1 MVWADIDIVDGD
13 LVTWDYLYENYSEKA
28 KVAAVATGATVQ
40 SDLRKIE

>member
-28 KVAAVATGATVQ
+28 RVATVATGAIGQ